1 MSFGNKQR
9 GVSLIEVLITLI
21 LISIG
26 LLGTAALQVFSKQ
39 GNYEAA
45 QRTSA
50 AHLANDLFQRM
61 RSNRLVLEDY
71 LPGAE
76 LGAGSLGT
84 SPAKDCGTGA
94 GVCTSTEIADY
105 DLWHWEQQL
114 DGATETVGGVNAGGL
129 LEPTVCIDGEVGGGD
144 GLYEVAIAWR
154 GQAAHVN
161 PTINNCGEGSGKY
174 GDDDE
179 FRHVLIMQT
188 FIQVGL

>member
-1 MSFGNKQR
+1 MSFRNKQR

-39 GNYEAA
+39 ANYEAA

-61 RSNRLVLEDY
+61 RSNRSVLEAYRPID
-71 LPGAE
+71 E
-76 LGAGSLGT
+76 LGGGSLGET
-84 SPAKDCGTGA
+84 PDKDCGTGA
-94 GVCTSTEIADY
+94 CTTTEIASY

-114 DGATETVGGVNAGGL
+114 DGASETVGGANAGGL
-129 LEPTVCIDGEVGGGD
+129 LEPTVCLGGPLAG
-144 GLYEVAIAWR
+144 GNGVYEVAIAWR

-161 PTINNCGEGSGKY
+161 PIINDCGEGSGKY
-174 GDDDE
+174 GDDNE
-179 FRHVLIMQT
+179 FRHVLTMQT
-188 FIQVGL
+188 FIQVDV

>member
-1 MSFGNKQR
+1 MSFENKQR

-39 GNYEAA
+39 ANYEAA

-50 AHLANDLFQRM
+50 AHLTNDLFQRM
-61 RSNRLVLEDY
+61 RSNRSVLEGY
-71 LPGAE
+71 LPDGE
-76 LGAGSLGT
+76 LGVGSLGET
-84 SPAKDCGTGA
+84 PDKDCGVDT
-94 GVCTSTEIADY
+94 CTTAEIASY

-114 DGATETVGGVNAGGL
+114 DGASETVGGANAGGL
-129 LEPTVCIDGEVGGGD
+129 LEPTVCIDGPAGGGD
-144 GLYEVAIAWR
+144 GIYEVAISWR
-154 GQAAHVN
+154 GQAAHIN
-161 PTINNCGEGSGKY
+161 PIINDCGEGSGKY

-188 FIQVGL
+188 FIQVGV